1 MSRQLNGSERKNNY
15 YRIGV
20 ISMCAWVLL
29 ACGTTQSLQSKS
41 KQQFDR
47 NEYISNDV
55 FCYNGSDTLVHK
67 EDEFRIVWQTKDYQ
81 NNANLLRKK
90 IDSIYFPWTD
100 NYAYSII
107 QYLNISQET
116 RNAILEA
123 GGLQTIMQSILSQN
137 SFENAHRNGN
147 PIAFEVLFIVSL
159 ADMKIL
165 EYGFELSWNDKN
177 LQLTSEEMKN
187 ILDFIHT
194 IQLTYSGGEKFR
206 DETIAFGMNLHRL
219 R

>member
-123 GGLQTIMQSILSQN
+123 GGIQTIMQSILSQN

-187 ILDFIHT
+187 ILDFLHT
-194 IQLTYSGGEKFR
+194 IQLTYSGGEQFR

>member
-107 QYLNISQET
+107 QYLNISEET